1 MTPNDIETTTD
12 SIEQT
17 NRNIL
22 LSGYIE
28 KIYDLID
35 KNVSIWNRDAE
46 NMNDEDS
53 EYEQEYPCRF
63 GLTIG
68 DNTDIYYLDE
78 GIDDIYNIYDIDDL
92 KKKIKFII
100 TQQKTTGDYDNIPI
114 YLHSFD
120 MFNTCKCP
128 YRFLFSN
135 KSNPLIPLN
144 P

>member
-1 MTPNDIETTTD
+1 MTPNNFENTTD
-12 SIEQT
+12 SNEQID
-17 NRNIL
+17 RNIL

-35 KNVSIWNRDAE
+35 KIVSIWNRNLE

-78 GIDDIYNIYDIDDL
+78 GIDDIYNIDDIDDL

-100 TQQKTTGDYDNIPI
+100 TQQKTTGDYNNIPI
-114 YLHSFD
+114 YLHSID
-120 MFNTCKCP
+120 MFDTCKEA
-128 YRFLFSN
+128 LVIN
-135 KSNPLIPLN
+135 QQSNPLIPLN